1 MSSSSLSALILSA
14 LKRRQGLTD
23 MSNRHSLEPPKSSS
37 SRLSKDDRSVK
48 ERVDIL
54 ITRLDRTKDIL
65 LHECSKGDRFG
76 NLALGTLEKTL
87 KELVPAIK
95 LIEQSSDIKEE
106 SQQSPVHPISKE
118 QPVTSKERKEEEED
132 IAPSRDLRNGRGTHE
147 QREDE
152 ASCHTRPD
160 RLAKSD
166 SIRVVD
172 NEISPPLSRSHSST
186 TKRDD
191 PLPPKTTTSLI
202 LKIFP
207 PLESSPVNP
216 TLLIDKPILLPL
228 FLPPLVLFQFLVP
241 LHASRRT
248 LPFIERRR
256 MYPRQGPRF
265 RNSSIEQRTPFHLRS
280 TSRKNLN

>member
-1 MSSSSLSALILSA
+1 
-14 LKRRQGLTD
+14 
-23 MSNRHSLEPPKSSS
+23 
-37 SRLSKDDRSVK
+37 
-48 ERVDIL
+48 L

-191 PLPPKTTTSLI
+191 PTSSQDNNFSDLEDLPAARIESRQSYSSHRQTDSTSPLPPSSR
-202 LKIFP
+202 
-207 PLESSPVNP
+207 PLPVP
-216 TLLIDKPILLPL
+216 RP
-228 FLPPLVLFQFLVP
+228 
-241 LHASRRT
+241 ASRISEDSTIHRKEEDVPSTRT
-248 LPFIERRR
+248 TISKFFNRAKDAVSP
-256 MYPRQGPRF
+256 
-265 RNSSIEQRTPFHLRS
+265 
-280 TSRKNLN
+280 